1 MKVSTKGRYGLRVM
15 VDLALY
21 DNGEYISLSDISARE
36 DISMKYL
43 EQIMRLLV
51 NSKMVKSLRGSNGGY
66 RLADKAENYSV
77 LMVLEACEGDLTPV
91 ECIADKQY
99 CTRCSSCTT
108 YSFWQELDDYLKD
121 YLRKKSIKD
130 IADKARNYDYI
141 I

>member
-1 MKVSTKGRYGLRVM
+1 MRISTKGRYGLRVM

-77 LMVLEACEGDLTPV
+77 LMVL
-91 ECIADKQY
+91 
-99 CTRCSSCTT
+99 
-108 YSFWQELDDYLKD
+108 
-121 YLRKKSIKD
+121 
-130 IADKARNYDYI
+130 
-141 I
+141 